1 MTQMEIYDAFKEVLR
16 NLNQT
21 NTERSGVDT
30 RMGRKIIVD

>member
-21 NTERSGVDT
+21 NTGRSGVDT
-30 RMGRKIIVD
+30 RLERKIIVD